1 MNRGIY
7 VGGIYPDGGIYNVS
21 QQGVVIDGK
30 NYNTKKIGNLIWT
43 IENLDINTSGSE
55 TRSSHP
61 EFGRYCP
68 FEDLT
73 EIESVLSKGWRIP
86 SKADFQKLADACNS
100 DVKASQSTGYSLW
113 PKATNLSK
121 FGAVPNRNSSSS
133 EAQLDRSILW
143 TSTITLSEFI
153 CFFIGTSSFTFNPFG
168 FSENLKVCSRACK
181 SVGPKNLFKKSEA
194 SLLAGYC
201 GTVGANFIIDAN
213 NGSQKSLVIPIT
225 NEMKGK
231 ILRFSCALGDDV
243 SNRWVCGQVDEIP
256 SSGRMTYGSEN
267 TLFLASQRQNGH
279 RSFADSSIAIGNYNY
294 IVFFFDSGLADTSK
308 FIDSLMI
315 CDDGNYYPYVSGT

>member
-30 NYNTKKIGNLIWT
+30 NYKTKKIGNLIWT
-43 IENLDINTSGSE
+43 IENLDVATSGSVANA
-55 TRSSHP
+55 SHP

-68 FEDLT
+68 GADLA
-73 EIESVLSKGWRIP
+73 EIESVLSGGWRIP
-86 SKADFQKLADACNS
+86 SQVDFQKLVDACNS
-100 DVKASQSTGYSLW
+100 DAKAAQSKGYSLW
-113 PKATNLSK
+113 PNATNLSE
-121 FGAVPNRNSSSS
+121 FGAVPNRTSSNSES
-133 EAQLDRSILW
+133 QLDRAILW
-143 TSTITLSEFI
+143 TSSITISEYI
-153 CFFIGTSSFTFNPFG
+153 CFFIGASSFSFNPFA

-181 SVGPKNLFKKSEA
+181 SVGAKNLFKKSEA

-201 GTVGANFIIDAN
+201 GTSGANFIIDAN
-213 NGSQKSLVIPIT
+213 NGSQRSLVIPIT
-225 NEMKGK
+225 DEMKGK
-231 ILRFSCALGDDV
+231 VLRFSCATGDDV
-243 SNRWVCGQVDEIP
+243 SNRWICGQVNEIP

-267 TLFLASQRQNGH
+267 TLFYAAQKQDGH
-279 RSFADSSIAIGNYNY
+279 RSFTDSNRAIGDYNY

-315 CDDGNYYPYVSGT
+315 CDDGNYYPYLSGE